1 MLSFASDHMEAK
13 VHTLQKVLEALYT
26 VNIGIQSVVGHEL
39 DHCHHVASFD
49 SSGLSF
55 HRLFDHA
62 AT

>member
-1 MLSFASDHMEAK
+1 MEAK